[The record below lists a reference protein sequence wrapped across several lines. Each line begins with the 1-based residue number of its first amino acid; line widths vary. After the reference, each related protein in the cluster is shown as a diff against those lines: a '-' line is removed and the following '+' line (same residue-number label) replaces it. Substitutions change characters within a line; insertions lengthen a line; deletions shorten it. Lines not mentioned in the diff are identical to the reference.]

1 MMKSLLLIGF
11 LLISIR
17 AAGPDLNVLFLNR
30 SEPVYAFDRLIDAIV
45 KVECGGNF
53 NAYNVAE
60 EATGPFQ
67 IRPIRL
73 SDYNKRTGE
82 RYILR
87 DCYDF
92 EISKKIFLYYA
103 NLTGY
108 PHYEKIA
115 KDWNGS
121 GPMTID
127 YWKKVKSK
135 IKSA

>member
-1 MMKSLLLIGF
+1 MKSLLLIIF
-11 LLISIR
+11 LLISLR
-17 AAGPDLNVLFLNR
+17 AASPDLNLLFIES
-30 SEPVYAFDRLIDAIV
+30 SEPVFAFDRLIEAIV
-45 KVECGGNF
+45 FVECGGNHW
-53 NAYNVAE
+53 AYNVEE

-73 SDYNKRTGE
+73 NDYNKRTGE
-82 RYILR
+82 SFILD
-87 DCYDF
+87 DCYNY

-127 YWKKVKSK
+127 YWKKVRLK
-135 IKSA
+135 IKPA

>member
-1 MMKSLLLIGF
+1 MKSLLLIIF
-11 LLISIR
+11 LLISLR
-17 AAGPDLNVLFLNR
+17 AASPDLNLLFIES

-45 KVECGGNF
+45 LVECGGNF
-53 NAYNVAE
+53 GAYNIEE

-73 SDYNKRTGE
+73 NDYNKRTGE
-82 RYILR
+82 SYILD
-87 DCYDF
+87 DCYNY

-127 YWKKVKSK
+127 YWKKVRLK
-135 IKSA
+135 IKPA